1 MTKTAIVLFNLGG
14 PDTLDA
20 VRPFL
25 FNLFNDPAIIRLP
38 GPLRWL
44 VAKLASRRRAPFA
57 RKIYQQMGGGSPILE
72 LTQAQRDELQKR
84 LGHNTDVK
92 VFVAMRY
99 WQPLVEQVAK
109 DVLAFVPDRIILLPL
124 YPQFSTTTTGSSV
137 TAWEKSAAAAG
148 LSCPTTTICCY
159 PVQNSF
165 IRAHAR
171 SLGQAL
177 KTLRASS
184 DQTSSDVV
192 VLFSAHGL
200 PKRVIAA
207 GDPYAWQVEQTAA
220 AIIEQL
226 QTDGEFGQN
235 VDWRVCYQSKVGPLE
250 WIGPKTEDVII
261 EVAKNHKRIVVVP
274 IAFVSEHSETL
285 VELDIEYRALA
296 EQHGAAVYVRVPAL
310 GTHEDFIT
318 ALAEMVRSAPEQGDD
333 DDCRSATGA
342 RSCPRDHTQCPMKSG
357 QGPTKRA

>member
-57 RKIYQQMGGGSPILE
+57 REIYQQMGGGSPILE
-72 LTQAQRDELQKR
+72 LTQAQRDELQQR
-84 LGHNTDVK
+84 LGRDTEVK
-92 VFVAMRY
+92 VFIAMRY

-109 DVLAFVPDRIILLPL
+109 DVSTFVPDRIILLPL

-137 TAWEKSAAAAG
+137 TAWEKAAAAAG
-148 LSCPTTTICCY
+148 LSCSTSTICCY
-159 PVQNSF
+159 PVQSSF
-165 IRAHAR
+165 IRAHVR
-171 SLGQAL
+171 SLDQAL
-177 KTLRASS
+177 NTLS
-184 DQTSSDVV
+184 TSSDGTTSDVI

-207 GDPYAWQVEQTAA
+207 GDPYAWQVQQTAA

-226 QTDGEFGQN
+226 QIDREFGQN

-250 WIGPKTEDVII
+250 WIGPKTEDVIT
-261 EVAKNHKRIVVVP
+261 EAAKDHKRIVVVP

-296 EQHGAAVYVRVPAL
+296 EQGGAAAYVRVPAL
-310 GTHEDFIT
+310 GTHEDFIA
-318 ALAEMVRSAPEQGDD
+318 ALAEMVKSVPERGENEDCCSAM
-333 DDCRSATGA
+333 GA
-342 RSCPRDHTQCPMKSG
+342 RYCPRDHTQCPMKSG
-357 QGPTKRA
+357 